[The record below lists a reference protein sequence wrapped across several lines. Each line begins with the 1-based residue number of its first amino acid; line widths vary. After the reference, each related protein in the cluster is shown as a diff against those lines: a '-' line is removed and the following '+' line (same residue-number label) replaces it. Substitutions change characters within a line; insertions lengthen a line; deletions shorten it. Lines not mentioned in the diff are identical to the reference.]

1 MKLAGPHQKPEK
13 RRLMHSLFVPVTL
26 VVLMFLVHL
35 LSWLE
40 DWDLVFLGVKPL
52 SLEGLPGILLSPFIH
67 GSWEHLGNNISSLFV
82 LGVALRSE
90 EHTSELQS
98 RPHLVCRLLLEK
110 KKKNM
115 IIVI

>member
-52 SLEGLPGILLSPFIH
+52 SL
-67 GSWEHLGNNISSLFV
+67 V
-82 LGVALRSE
+82 KA
-90 EHTSELQS
+90 
-98 RPHLVCRLLLEK
+98 
-110 KKKNM
+110 
-115 IIVI
+115 